1 MEFVSDLNEKEYNDF
16 LMKSADSVHFLQ
28 SVEWA
33 NVKRMNKKI
42 ETHLV
47 GVKEDNKLIAVASLI
62 GRRLPLGYSYW
73 TIPRGFLMDYNN
85 RELLSFFTKSV
96 VDYTKK
102 FKSIY
107 LKIDPDIELHKID
120 HQNNVLDGPNNY
132 DLVKD
137 MEKLGY
143 KHLGYNKFFEHSYPR
158 YTFRI
163 DLTSDVPT
171 IVERFHQSAK
181 QRIKKAE
188 VFGVKVKIGD
198 YNDVNKFYELMEKT
212 EKKKDFYSHNL
223 KFYQEFYKIFHKN
236 NHVTLYIATINI
248 DESLKNINNEI
259 DKLTKELENSDKLTK
274 NQKQTLNNQIEGF
287 KKSSKEFM
295 EVQKE
300 MGNEI
305 LLSAYM
311 IVNYGVK
318 CWTLYSCNEPKVKG
332 AFGNY
337 LIYNTQVIDAHNKGF
352 KIFDAFGTIGD
363 LNADN
368 HLIGLHEF
376 KKKFGG
382 EYIEFIGE
390 FDYVQRKLMY
400 FLWTK
405 LVPYY
410 HKLVNKSLKKSVKK
424 NVQ

>member
-33 NVKRMNKKI
+33 NVKRMDKKI

-96 VDYTKK
+96 VNYTKK

-171 IVERFHQSAK
+171 IVGRFHQSSK

-188 VFGVKVKIGD
+188 VFGVKVKVGD
-198 YNDVNKFYELMEKT
+198 YND
-212 EKKKDFYSHNL
+212 
-223 KFYQEFYKIFHKN
+223 
-236 NHVTLYIATINI
+236 VTLYIATINI

-259 DKLTKELENSDKLTK
+259 DKLTKELESSDKLTK
-274 NQKQTLNNQIEGF
+274 NQKQTLNSQIEGF
-287 KKSSKEFM
+287 KKSSKEFV